1 MEKEVKE
8 YSWHIEWRDPNE
20 LRPYERNAKVHTEE
34 QIEHIANSIATFG
47 WQQPGVI
54 TKDGVMVVG
63 HGRRMAAIKLG
74 VKMPVKVIEDD
85 MTEDEIRA
93 YRQVDNKTNE
103 SPWDEELATLD
114 RLDIEL
120 DLSQFGF
127 LEETSEEEETE
138 NKKEQREKTVEAMQ
152 IKQFEHHDYIV
163 FVFDNQFDWL
173 NACSRFN
180 LEKVDAGYGKT
191 KKIGLGRVL
200 DGKRLLEA
208 IEHQGGDSEPGTE

>member
-1 MEKEVKE
+1 MKKEVDE
-8 YSWHIEWRDPNE
+8 YKWHIEWRDPNT
-20 LRPYERNAKVHTEE
+20 LRPYERNAKVHTDDQVEW
-34 QIEHIANSIATFG
+34 IANSIKEFG

-63 HGRRMAAIKLG
+63 HGRRLAAIKLG

-120 DLSQFGF
+120 DLTKFGF
-127 LEETSEEEETE
+127 ADELSEEQESEQ
-138 NKKEQREKTVEAMQ
+138 KKDQREKTVEAMQ

-173 NACSRFN
+173 NICDRFG

-191 KKIGLGRVL
+191 KKIGLGRVI

-208 IEHQGGDSEPGTE
+208 LEHQDSDTEPGAV

>member
-1 MEKEVKE
+1 
-8 YSWHIEWRDPNE
+8 
-20 LRPYERNAKVHTEE
+20 
-34 QIEHIANSIATFG
+34 
-47 WQQPGVI
+47 
-54 TKDGVMVVG
+54 MVVG
-63 HGRRMAAIKLG
+63 HGRRMAAIRLG
-74 VKMPVKVIEDD
+74 CKMPVKVIE
-85 MTEDEIRA
+85 EDLTDEEIRA

-114 RLDIEL
+114 RLDIQL
-120 DLSQFGF
+120 DLSKFGF
-127 LEETSEEEETE
+127 ETEYADEEEAEQ
-138 NKKEQREKTVEAMQ
+138 KKEQREKTVEAMQ

-208 IEHQGGDSEPGTE
+208 IEHQSGDSEPGQE